1 MSLRVEVSD
10 IESRDWS
17 SSKRLVSIDLWR
29 GLVMVLMALDHTRDF
44 FSNVHFSP
52 TDVTH
57 TNIPLFLTRWVT
69 HFCAPSF
76 IFLAGVA
83 AYLSQKRRQNKKQL
97 SKFLLIRGL
106 WLVFLELTVVR
117 FGWIF
122 DPTYSFSMAGVL
134 WAIGWSMVV
143 LAALIY
149 LPTRAIAKIGILL
162 IVGHNLF
169 DHVQAE
175 QLGGWGWLW
184 AILHQPKMLTLF
196 PGKSFIIVYPLI
208 PWIGVMA
215 TGYAFGTIF
224 SVEKSQRLKLL
235 RRLGLSLIFAF
246 IILRA
251 TNIYGDPD
259 PWSIQPTFSHTLLS
273 FINCHKYPPSLLY
286 LLMTLGPAILILY
299 LFERQRFRFLKPLS
313 VFGQVPLFFYIV
325 HIWLIHIFAILLALP
340 HYGFKAIF
348 MPFLI
353 PSFRPSDYGYNLPT
367 IYSFWIIIIILLYP
381 VCNWF
386 GNYKK
391 THQNKWLNFF

>member
-1 MSLRVEVSD
+1 MSLRVSTSE
-10 IESRDWS
+10 IESHDWLH
-17 SSKRLVSIDLWR
+17 SKRLVSIDLWR

-52 TDVTH
+52 TDVTQ
-57 TNIPLFLTRWVT
+57 TNVPLFLSRWIT

-76 IFLAGVA
+76 IFLAGIA
-83 AYLSQKRRQNKKQL
+83 AYLSHKRRQNKKQL
-97 SKFLLIRGL
+97 SKFLFIRGL

-122 DPTYSFSMAGVL
+122 DPTYSFSSAGVL

-143 LAALIY
+143 LAVLIY
-149 LPTRAIAKIGILL
+149 LPTRAIATIGILL
-162 IVGHNLF
+162 IFGHNLF
-169 DHVQAE
+169 DHVQGK
-175 QLGGWGWLW
+175 QLGEWDWLW
-184 AILHQPKMLTLF
+184 AVLHQPEMLTLF
-196 PGKSFIIVYPLI
+196 PGKSFIIVYTLI

-224 SVEKSQRLKLL
+224 SVEKSQRLQLL

-251 TNIYGDPD
+251 KNIYGDPD

-273 FINCHKYPPSLLY
+273 FINCQKYPPSLLY

-299 LFERQRFRFLKPLS
+299 LFERQRFRFLKPLL

-325 HIWLIHIFAILLALP
+325 HIWLIHLFTILLALP
-340 HYGFKAIF
+340 HYGLKAIF
-348 MPFLI
+348 LPYI
-353 PSFRPSDYGYNLPT
+353 ISSFKPTDYGYNLPT
-367 IYSFWIIIIILLYP
+367 IYSFWLILIILLYP
-381 VCNWF
+381 VCNWYA
-386 GNYKK
+386 NYKK
-391 THQNKWLNFF
+391 THQNKWLNFL